1 MAFNRLISLPLSLLV
16 LSTLVVFAFAADY
29 GYNGIPAD
37 SPQAKS
43 AEYGDSK
50 PNYGE
55 KPSAYKPN
63 SEGKP
68 GYDNKPVYGSKPEG
82 EAKPKYG
89 TNQYNYKPKEEEKEK
104 SGYDQNKPYVV
115 KSKPGYDT
123 TKPDSYKP
131 KPEVEEKP
139 EYVKK
144 QEGEKKPNYGTNQHN
159 YKPKEEVKEK
169 SGYDQN
175 KPYVVKSKPGYDATK
190 PDIYKPK
197 PEKEKP
203 YSVAV
208 EGFVYCK
215 TPSSHYPIPRSLAKV
230 TCEAVDEVGVEKTVP
245 ICSVKTDANGY
256 FYATVSSLNDSNLKL
271 KDCKAFLESSPEP
284 KCNVP
289 TDVNKG
295 ITGFPISGDVYRV
308 LNDKHTKLYSA
319 QPFFYTSET
328 KSVPNGY

>member
-1 MAFNRLISLPLSLLV
+1 MAFNRLSLPFSLLV
-16 LSTLVVFAFAADY
+16 LSTLLVFAFAADY
-29 GYNGIPAD
+29 GYKAD
-37 SPQAKS
+37 SPQAKP
-43 AEYGDSK
+43 EYGDSK
-50 PNYGE
+50 PNYGD
-55 KPSAYKPN
+55 KPSSYKPN
-63 SEGKP
+63 SEEKP

-89 TNQYNYKPKEEEKEK
+89 TNQYNYKPKEEVKEK
-104 SGYDQNKPYVV
+104 YGYENKPYGV

-123 TKPDSYKP
+123 KKPDSYKPKP

-144 QEGEKKPNYGTNQHN
+144 PEGEKKPNYGTKQYN

-175 KPYVVKSKPGYDATK
+175 KPYVVKSKPADYDTTK
-190 PDIYKPK
+190 PDIYNPK
-197 PEKEKP
+197 PQKEKP
-203 YSVAV
+203 YSIAV

-215 TPSSHYPIPRSLAKV
+215 TPSSHYPILKALAKV
-230 TCEAVDEVGVEKTVP
+230 TCKAVDEVGVEKTVP
-245 ICSVKTDANGY
+245 ICSVPTDAKGY
-256 FYATVSSLNDSNLKL
+256 FYATVSSINESMKL
-271 KDCKAFLESSPEP
+271 KDCKAFLESSPET

-295 ITGFPISGDVYRV
+295 ITGFPLSGGYRV
-308 LNDKHTKLYSA
+308 LNNKHTKLYSA
-319 QPFFYTSET
+319 QPFFYTSAT

>member
-1 MAFNRLISLPLSLLV
+1 MAFNRLSLPFSLLV
-16 LSTLVVFAFAADY
+16 LSTLRVSALAADY
-29 GYNGIPAD
+29 GYNPD
-37 SPQAKS
+37 SPQAKP
-43 AEYGDSK
+43 EYGDSE

-55 KPSAYKPN
+55 KPSTYKPN
-63 SEGKP
+63 SDE
-68 GYDNKPVYGSKPEG
+68 KPVYGSKPEG
-82 EAKPKYG
+82 EAKPNYG
-89 TNQYNYKPKEEEKEK
+89 TNQYNYKPKEEEKAK
-104 SGYDQNKPYVV
+104 YGYENKPYVV

-131 KPEVEEKP
+131 KPKP
-139 EYVKK
+139 ENVKK
-144 QEGEKKPNYGTNQHN
+144 PEGETKPNYGTNQYN

-197 PEKEKP
+197 QEKEKP
-203 YSVAV
+203 YSIAV

-215 TPSSHYPIPRSLAKV
+215 TPSSHYPIPRALAKV
-230 TCEAVDEVGVEKTVP
+230 TCVAVDEVGVEKIVP
-245 ICSVKTDANGY
+245 ICSVPTDAKGY

-271 KDCKAFLESSPEP
+271 KDCKAILESSPEP